1 MPDFNHFL
9 SSSIQHT
16 RLDQTVESDILNFRL
31 FGNKKGFLHLKNLPI
46 GTVPP
51 TPSDRAGLNKECTIS
66 EQIILKATAMLGDP
80 IGYIQ
85 ESDGAIVNNFF
96 PHKKHSKLASSD
108 SYDCEL
114 ELHTENAFHAVSPDY
129 LVLFCLRQDPGAEAA
144 TFISSI
150 DGIRDILPPQ
160 DLAYFHEEKYNFL
173 SDYCDTEKN
182 CRIDINQKQTVLYG
196 DPESP
201 FFRFDPQFMVS
212 RSKEAQEKL
221 ETLRKAAWEVAH
233 PVRLNAGDLLIIDN
247 RKTAHAR
254 SAFSASL
261 DGSDRW
267 IQRTFAVAGYRY
279 YAQRLG
285 KNTRVLDL
293 VTTL

>member
-1 MPDFNHFL
+1 MPEFNQL
-9 SSSIQHT
+9 LLSSIQLAS
-16 RLDQTVESDILNFRL
+16 LDQAIESEILNFRL
-31 FGNKKGFLHLKNLPI
+31 FGNKNGFLHLKNLPT
-46 GTVPP
+46 GTIPS
-51 TPSDRAGLNKECTIS
+51 TPVDRASLNKVCTIS
-66 EQIILKATAMLGDP
+66 EQVILKATAILGDP

-85 ESDGAIVNNFF
+85 ESNGDIINNFF
-96 PHKKHSKLASSD
+96 PHKIHSMSASSD

-129 LVLFCLRQDPGAEAA
+129 LVLFCLRQAPDADAA

-150 DGIRDILPPQ
+150 DNIRDIVTPA
-160 DLAYFHEEKYNFL
+160 DLNYFHGENYNFL
-173 SDYCDTEKN
+173 SDYCTTEKN

-201 FFRFDPQFMVS
+201 FFRFDPQFMVAS
-212 RSKEAQEKL
+212 SKHAQLKL
-221 ETLRKAAWEVAH
+221 EGLRKAAWEVAR
-233 PVRLNAGDLLIIDN
+233 PVHLNAGDLLIIDN

-254 SAFSASL
+254 SAFSARL
-261 DGSDRW
+261 DGNDRW

-285 KNTRVLDL
+285 KSNRILDL
-293 VTTL
+293 VTSL

>member
-1 MPDFNHFL
+1 MPNFNQLL
-9 SSSIQHT
+9 SSSIQQAK
-16 RLDQTVESDILNFRL
+16 LDQATESDILNFRL
-31 FGNKKGFLHLKNLPI
+31 FGNKKGFLHLKDLPI
-46 GTVPP
+46 GSVPP
-51 TPSDRAGLNKECTIS
+51 TPSDRASLQKECTIS

-85 ESDGAIVNNFF
+85 ESNGDIINNFF
-96 PHKKHSKLASSD
+96 PHKKYSKGANSD

-150 DGIRDILPPQ
+150 DGIRDIITPH
-160 DLAYFHEEKYNFL
+160 DLNYFHEEKYNFL
-173 SDYCDTEKN
+173 SDYCATEKN

-201 FFRFDPQFMVS
+201 NFRFDPQFMVAS
-212 RSKEAQEKL
+212 SKHAQLKL
-221 ETLRKAAWEVAH
+221 ELLRKAAWEVAH
-233 PVRLNAGDLLIIDN
+233 PVHLKAGDLLIIDN

-254 SAFSASL
+254 SAFSAGL
-261 DGSDRW
+261 DGRDRW

-285 KNTRVLDL
+285 KNQRVLDL

>member
-1 MPDFNHFL
+1 MPNFNQLL
-9 SSSIQHT
+9 SSSIQQAK
-16 RLDQTVESDILNFRL
+16 LDQATESDILNFRL

-46 GTVPP
+46 GMIPP
-51 TPSDRAGLNKECTIS
+51 TPNDRASLHKECTIS

-85 ESDGAIVNNFF
+85 ESNGDIINNFF
-96 PHKKHSKLASSD
+96 PHKKYSKGINSD

-129 LVLFCLRQDPGAEAA
+129 LVLLCLRQDPGAEAA

-150 DGIRDILPPQ
+150 DGIRDIITPE
-160 DLAYFHEEKYNFL
+160 DLNYFHEEKYNFL
-173 SDYCDTEKN
+173 SDYCATEKN

-201 FFRFDPQFMVS
+201 CFRFDPQFMVA
-212 RSKEAQEKL
+212 RSKHAQLKL
-221 ETLRKAAWEVAH
+221 ELLRKAAWEVAH
-233 PVRLNAGDLLIIDN
+233 PVHLNAGDLLIIDN

-261 DGSDRW
+261 DGRDRW

-285 KNTRVLDL
+285 NNKRVLDL